1 MILALTGV
9 ASLRFARNFF
19 EERVFA
25 GWLGRLADAITILL
39 VACGSLGMI
48 AAFGVEDQRGV
59 VEVVAGG
66 NGIALGAI
74 AAWYVIRRFEAKE
87 DGEDFDVVGVVVCAA
102 VILLLPVVVPS
113 ANVWSGLAGGAV
125 GALAGLV
132 STVLRK
138 H

>member
-1 MILALTGV
+1 ML
-9 ASLRFARNFF
+9 
-19 EERVFA
+19 
-25 GWLGRLADAITILL
+25 
-39 VACGSLGMI
+39 
-48 AAFGVEDQRGV
+48 